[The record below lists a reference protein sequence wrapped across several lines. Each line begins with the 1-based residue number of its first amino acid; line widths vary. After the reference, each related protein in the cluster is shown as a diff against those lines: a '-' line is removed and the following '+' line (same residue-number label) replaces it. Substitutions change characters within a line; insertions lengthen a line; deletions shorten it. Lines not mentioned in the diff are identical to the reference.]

1 MGAQLAVISS
11 KQQRILA
18 GMLEAVGAEGYALA
32 SVRSVL
38 GRTGLYRQAFY
49 DHFADKQDCYLQAYD
64 HGVEQIETRVR
75 AAAEGASSW
84 RVGLR
89 AGLGAM
95 LDSLEAEPDVGRA
108 LLVEVHAAGPEA
120 LAKRD
125 AAVRQ
130 FGAYLDQARND
141 GAGAAPAIAAEAV
154 AAGIHS
160 VLHARL
166 AAREDDGFSRL
177 LPEFMYIAVLPY
189 FGAEAASAEMY
200 GGAI

>member
-1 MGAQLAVISS
+1 
-11 KQQRILA
+11 
-18 GMLEAVGAEGYALA
+18 MLEAVGAEGYALA

-38 GRTGLYRQAFY
+38 SRTDLYRQAFY

-64 HGVEQIETRVR
+64 HGVERIETRVR

-84 RVGLR
+84 RAALRTGLR
-89 AGLGAM
+89 AL
-95 LDSLEAEPDVGRA
+95 LDFLEAEPDVGRA

-125 AAVRQ
+125 AAVRR
-130 FGAYLDQARND
+130 FGAYLDQARSD
-141 GAGAAPAIAAEAV
+141 GASAAPAIAAEAV

-166 AAREDDGFSRL
+166 AAHEDDGISRL

-189 FGAEAASAEMY
+189 FGAEAASAEMN

>member
-1 MGAQLAVISS
+1 
-11 KQQRILA
+11 
-18 GMLEAVGAEGYALA
+18 MLEAVGAEGYALA

-64 HGVEQIETRVR
+64 YGVEQVETRVR
-75 AAAEGASSW
+75 AAAEGATSW

-89 AGLGAM
+89 SGMGAL
-95 LDSLEAEPDVGRA
+95 LDFFESEPEVGRA

-125 AAVRQ
+125 SAVRQ
-130 FGAYLDQARND
+130 FGTYLDRARND

-166 AAREDDGFSRL
+166 AAHEDDGFRRL

-189 FGAEAASAEMY
+189 YGAEAASAEMY

>member
-1 MGAQLAVISS
+1 
-11 KQQRILA
+11 
-18 GMLEAVGAEGYALA
+18 MLEAVGAEGYALA

-64 HGVEQIETRVR
+64 HGVEQVEARVR
-75 AAAEGASSW
+75 AAAESATSW
-84 RVGLR
+84 RAGLR
-89 AGLGAM
+89 AGMGAT
-95 LDSLEAEPDVGRA
+95 LDFFESEPDVGRA

-130 FGAYLDQARND
+130 FGAYLDRARED
-141 GAGAAPAIAAEAV
+141 GASAAPAIASEAV

-166 AAREDDGFSRL
+166 AAHEDDGFSRL

-189 FGAEAASAEMY
+189 YGAEAASAEMY